1 MKILGTRFLPQPE
14 TRPSGELLEY
24 AAAVNDPLPSLLPG
38 GRTATPKGVYRFRTL
53 EEMNR
58 QDEAWLAHA
67 MAEATARR

>member
-1 MKILGTRFLPQPE
+1 MKILGTRSLPQPE
-14 TRPSGELLEY
+14 SLPSGKLLEF
-24 AAAVNDPLPSLLPG
+24 AAAVNDALPALLPG

-67 MAEATARR
+67 MAEAAARR